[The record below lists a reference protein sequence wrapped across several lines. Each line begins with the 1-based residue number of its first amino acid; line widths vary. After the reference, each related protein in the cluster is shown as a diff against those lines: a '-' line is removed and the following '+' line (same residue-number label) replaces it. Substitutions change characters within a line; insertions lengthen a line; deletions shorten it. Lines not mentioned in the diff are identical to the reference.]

1 MKDLTKILSKGN
13 LTPRERALLVIK
25 NDAHFI
31 KTGKHLLAEADLVA
45 LTKTWKPDNY
55 REAEQYNKYIDLWD
69 MYLKLEIDMQTC
81 YLTTQLALSRLEHIA
96 TLFYYRKD
104 DPKRHHYDLR
114 TFITD
119 EQDAEF
125 RTFFLQHSGYE
136 YDRLVHLHT
145 FYSLPKDIQ
154 LDVLLLDP
162 SVTSDHSYFWAEE
175 QIARVVDNKKDL
187 SDTDIDLLTKTIID
201 SIPWGQELNILEV
214 KISVRQVIFNMHFGG
229 YSLLNFAKRLASR
242 YSIHYGSED
251 ELRNKLAELDDL
263 KYRLENVVR
272 DTIKDGSF
280 FDECT
285 PLCKSEGYLTHEG
298 TTTLPHDRIMK
309 LWMDAK
315 DLVMQSIE
323 RHINSGDLTVYECPT
338 RFFEVSLNK
347 TYITGESLD
356 KNNLALPFVSDY
368 LKQIDEMRLYSYPA
382 FLVHKSNAFNNYQHL
397 LAFKDITIKLS
408 EIIGVDLSGGV
419 SSHLKAIIE
428 STNTLNFYLREMSEH
443 MLGRN
448 NNLKEIKYP
457 LQVFMPDLNIT
468 LDAMAPKLTEGLR
481 VFDEKLH
488 SIIIQ

>member
-31 KTGKHLLAEADLVA
+31 KTGKHLLAEADLVT
-45 LTKTWKPDNY
+45 LTKTWKPGNY

-96 TLFYYRKD
+96 MLFYYRKD
-104 DPKRHHYDLR
+104 DPQRRHYDLR
-114 TFITD
+114 AVILD

-136 YDRLVHLHT
+136 YDRFVHLHT
-145 FYSLPKDIQ
+145 FYSLPKNIQ
-154 LDVLLLDP
+154 EDVLLLDP
-162 SVTSDHSYFWAEE
+162 SVVTDHSYFLAEE
-175 QIARVVDNKKDL
+175 QIARIVANKKEL
-187 SDTDIDLLTKTIID
+187 SDNDIDLLTKTIID
-201 SIPWGQELNILEV
+201 SIPWGQEFNLLEV
-214 KISVRQVIFNMHFGG
+214 KISVKQVIFNLHFGG

-242 YSIHYGSED
+242 YSIHYSSED

-263 KYRLENVVR
+263 KYKLENVIR

-280 FDECT
+280 FDDCT
-285 PLCKSEGYLTHEG
+285 PLCKSDGYLTHEG
-298 TTTLPHDRIMK
+298 ATTLPHGRVMK

-323 RHINSGDLTVYECPT
+323 RRINSGDLSVCECPT

-356 KNNLALPFVSDY
+356 KTNLALPFVSDY
-368 LKQIDEMRLYSYPA
+368 LRQIDEMSLYSYPA
-382 FLVHKSNAFNNYQHL
+382 FLVHKSNAFDNYQYL

-408 EIIGVDLSGGV
+408 EITGVDLSVSV

-443 MLGRN
+443 ILGIKDDTKVKYRLQTFLPDPIIALH
-448 NNLKEIKYP
+448 NL
-457 LQVFMPDLNIT
+457 
-468 LDAMAPKLTEGLR
+468 APKQNESLKVFQGKLSR
-481 VFDEKLH
+481 VSE
-488 SIIIQ
+488 

>member
-104 DPKRHHYDLR
+104 DPKRQHYDLR
-114 TFITD
+114 AVISD

-125 RTFFLQHSGYE
+125 RTFFLQHSGFE
-136 YDRLVHLHT
+136 YDRLVHLQT

-154 LDVLLLDP
+154 KDVLLLDP
-162 SVTSDHSYFWAEE
+162 SVTSDHSYFLAEE
-175 QIARVVDNKKDL
+175 QIARIVANKKDL
-187 SDTDIDLLTKTIID
+187 TDTDVDLLTKIIID
-201 SIPWGQELNILEV
+201 SIPWGQELNLLEV
-214 KISVRQVIFNMHFGG
+214 KISVKQVIFNMHFGG

-242 YSIHYGSED
+242 YGIHYDSED

-263 KYRLENVVR
+263 KYKLENVVR
-272 DTIKDGSF
+272 DTIKDG
-280 FDECT
+280 
-285 PLCKSEGYLTHEG
+285 K
-298 TTTLPHDRIMK
+298 IMK
-309 LWMDAK
+309 LWIDAK
-315 DLVMQSIE
+315 DLVVQSLK
-323 RHINSGDLTVYECPT
+323 RHINSGDLTACECPT
-338 RFFEVSLNK
+338 RFFEISLNK

-356 KNNLALPFVSDY
+356 KSNLSLPFVSDY
-368 LKQIDEMRLYSYPA
+368 LKQIDEMSLYSYPA
-382 FLVHKSNAFNNYQHL
+382 FLVHKSNAFDNYQHL
-397 LAFKDITIKLS
+397 LAFKDATIKLS
-408 EIIGVDLSGGV
+408 EIIGVDLSDNV
-419 SSHLKAIIE
+419 SRHLKAIIE

-443 MLGRN
+443 MLGGSN
-448 NNLKEIKYP
+448 NSKEIIYP
-457 LQVFMPDLNIT
+457 TQVFMPDLSIT
-468 LDAMAPKLTEGLR
+468 LDAMTPKLTEGLR
-481 VFDEKLH
+481 AFDEKLQ
-488 SIIIQ
+488 SIVAQ

>member
-13 LTPRERALLVIK
+13 LTPRERALLIIK

-81 YLTTQLALSRLEHIA
+81 YLTTQLTLSRLEHIA

-136 YDRLVHLHT
+136 YDRLVHLQT
-145 FYSLPKDIQ
+145 FYSLPKHIQ
-154 LDVLLLDP
+154 QDVLLLDP

-201 SIPWGQELNILEV
+201 SIPWGQEFNLLEV
-214 KISVRQVIFNMHFGG
+214 KISVKQVIFNLHFGS
-229 YSLLNFAKRLASR
+229 YPLLNFGKRLASR
-242 YSIHYGSED
+242 CNIHYDSED

-263 KYRLENVVR
+263 KYKLENVVR

-285 PLCKSEGYLTHEG
+285 PLCKSDGYLTHEG
-298 TTTLPHDRIMK
+298 TTTLSHDRIMK
-309 LWMDAK
+309 LWLDAK
-315 DLVMQSIE
+315 DLAVQSFE
-323 RHINSGDLTVYECPT
+323 CHITSGNLATCECPI

-347 TYITGESLD
+347 TYITGESLYKTD
-356 KNNLALPFVSDY
+356 LALPFVNDY
-368 LKQIDEMRLYSYPA
+368 LKQIDEMSLYSYPT
-382 FLVHKSNAFNNYQHL
+382 FLIHKSNAFDNYQHL
-397 LAFKDITIKLS
+397 LAFKDATIKLS
-408 EIIGVDLSGGV
+408 EIIGVNLSDNV
-419 SSHLKAIIE
+419 SSHLKVIIE

-443 MLGRN
+443 ILGIKDDTKVKYRLQTFLPDPIIALH
-448 NNLKEIKYP
+448 NL
-457 LQVFMPDLNIT
+457 
-468 LDAMAPKLTEGLR
+468 APKQNESLKVFQGKLSR
-481 VFDEKLH
+481 VLE
-488 SIIIQ
+488 

>member
-55 REAEQYNKYIDLWD
+55 RDAEQYNKYIDLWD

-104 DPKRHHYDLR
+104 DPKREHYDLR
-114 TFITD
+114 TFVTD

-136 YDRLVHLHT
+136 YDRLVHLQT
-145 FYSLPKDIQ
+145 FYSLPRDIQ
-154 LDVLLLDP
+154 QDVLLLDP

-175 QIARVVDNKKDL
+175 QIARVIANKTDL
-187 SDTDIDLLTKTIID
+187 SDTDIDSLTKIIID
-201 SIPWGQELNILEV
+201 SIPWGQELNLLEV
-214 KISVRQVIFNMHFGG
+214 KISVKQIIFNIHFGS
-229 YSLLNFAKRLASR
+229 YPLLNFGKRLASR
-242 YSIHYGSED
+242 HGIHYDSED

-263 KYRLENVVR
+263 KYKLGNVVR

-285 PLCKSEGYLTHEG
+285 PLCKSDGYLTHEG
-298 TTTLPHDRIMK
+298 TTTLPHDKIME

-323 RHINSGDLTVYECPT
+323 HHINSGDLTLCECPI

-347 TYITGESLD
+347 TYITGDYLD
-356 KNNLALPFVSDY
+356 KSNLALPFVIDY
-368 LKQIDEMRLYSYPA
+368 IKQIDEMSLYSYPV

-408 EIIGVDLSGGV
+408 EIIGMDLSGNV
-419 SSHLKAIIE
+419 SSHLNGIYE
-428 STNTLNFYLREMSEH
+428 SINTINFYLRGMSEH
-443 MLGRN
+443 TLEITNEAKVKYRLQTFLPDPIIALQN
-448 NNLKEIKYP
+448 LTPKQNENLK
-457 LQVFMPDLNIT
+457 VFQG
-468 LDAMAPKLTEGLR
+468 KLSR
-481 VFDEKLH
+481 VSE
-488 SIIIQ
+488 

>member
-25 NDAHFI
+25 NDAHLI
-31 KTGKHLLAEADLVA
+31 KTGKNLLAEADLVT

-104 DPKRHHYDLR
+104 DPKRHHYDLK

-136 YDRLVHLHT
+136 HDRLVHLQT

-154 LDVLLLDP
+154 QDVLLLDP
-162 SVTSDHSYFWAEE
+162 SVNSDHSYFWAEE
-175 QIARVVDNKKDL
+175 QIARVVANKKEL
-187 SDTDIDLLTKTIID
+187 SDNDIDLLTKTIID
-201 SIPWGQELNILEV
+201 SIPWGQELNLLEV
-214 KISVRQVIFNMHFGG
+214 KISVKQVIFNMHFGG
-229 YSLLNFAKRLASR
+229 YPLLNFGKRLASR
-242 YSIHYGSED
+242 HSIHYDSED

-263 KYRLENVVR
+263 KYKLENVVR

-285 PLCKSEGYLTHEG
+285 PLCKSDGYLTHEG
-298 TTTLPHDRIMK
+298 TTTLPHDKIMG

-315 DLVMQSIE
+315 DLAVQSIE
-323 RHINSGDLTVYECPT
+323 RHINSGDFTVYECPT

-347 TYITGESLD
+347 TYVTGKSLENTD
-356 KNNLALPFVSDY
+356 LALPFVSDY
-368 LKQIDEMRLYSYPA
+368 LRQIDEMSLYSYPA
-382 FLVHKSNAFNNYQHL
+382 FLVHKSNAFDNYQHL
-397 LAFKDITIKLS
+397 LAFKDATIKLS
-408 EIIGVDLSGGV
+408 EIIGVDLSDNV

-443 MLGRN
+443 MICGSN
-448 NNLKEIKYP
+448 NSKEIKYP
-457 LQVFMPDLNIT
+457 IQVFMPDLSIT
-468 LDAMAPKLTEGLR
+468 LHAMTPKLNEGLEL
-481 VFDEKLH
+481 VYEKISNLSH
-488 SIIIQ
+488 